1 MNDKWYEDQKDNL
14 HEEKY
19 HVITAAAANL
29 IKNQV
34 RCTNFDTDFYPLLED
49 MNILYNEVNQYKQFL
64 MVNEFNLTASAAAK
78 FTQFVRDNIDHNAC
92 TGKGTFNGM
101 DIIVCS
107 ITQTNKAK
115 R

>member
-1 MNDKWYEDQKDNL
+1 MRPNSIMPPLLFTLNIETD
-14 HEEKY
+14 H
-19 HVITAAAANL
+19 ANGSKTLL
-29 IKNQV
+29 IKLAKLG
-34 RCTNFDTDFYPLLED
+34 YS
-49 MNILYNEVNQYKQFL
+49 ILYNEVNQYKQFL

-78 FTQFVRDNIDHNAC
+78 FTQFVRDNIDHNTC

>member
-49 MNILYNEVNQYKQFL
+49 IEIRAYFL
-64 MVNEFNLTASAAAK
+64 PPSLKLWMDLLVGSK
-78 FTQFVRDNIDHNAC
+78 FRQVSLGQCIF
-92 TGKGTFNGM
+92 
-101 DIIVCS
+101 
-107 ITQTNKAK
+107 
-115 R
+115 